1 VTALTIPAT
10 TTQVELAQ
18 YLDEG
23 KKATLKNFAVVEKPL
38 SPPAKGQVL
47 VRNQYLQ
54 LSAVMQD
61 LMHENAQ
68 FPMPTYHPGQP
79 LWGMSIGTVV
89 ASESDALAPGDLV
102 SNMNGWTTWAV
113 GPAEQYWKVEESMY
127 PDTSYF
133 LGQGPT
139 AYHGIVDVAGV
150 KDGDVV
156 FVTGAAGG
164 VGSLAGQI
172 AKHVG
177 AAKVIGSA
185 GSPEKIKWLTEELGF
200 DAAFNYHDGDVE
212 GQLRKHA
219 PDGIDVLF
227 DTVGGEQF
235 EAAVQ
240 VAAHG
245 ATFALCGA
253 LSGQVGRST
262 SGAFP
267 RLDIMKSI
275 NSEIVFKPFTTM
287 HTPDQIWAWNE
298 HFAQW
303 VAKGSFVFPAS
314 IVEGGLPAAPKALLD
329 SLAGKYRGAVLVDL
343 GAN

>member
-1 VTALTIPAT
+1 MNAPAVPAT
-10 TTQVELAQ
+10 TTQVKLAR

-23 KKATLKNFAVVEKPL
+23 KNATLRNFEIAQAPV
-38 SPPAKGQVL
+38 SPPGEGQVL
-47 VRNQYLQ
+47 VRNSYLQ

-61 LMHENAQ
+61 LMHKDID

-89 ASESDALAPGDLV
+89 ASESDALAVGDTV
-102 SNMNGWTTWAV
+102 SNMDGWTSWSR
-113 GPAEQYWKVEESMY
+113 GPAEQYWKVDPSMY
-127 PDTSYF
+127 PDLSYF

-139 AYHGIVDVAGV
+139 AYHGVVDIAAVHE
-150 KDGDVV
+150 GDVV

-177 AAKVIGSA
+177 AKKVIGSA
-185 GSPEKIKWLTEELGF
+185 GSPEKVRWLTQDLGY
-200 DAAFNYHDGDVE
+200 DAAFDYHDGNIE
-212 GQLRKHA
+212 EQLRKHA
-219 PDGIDVLF
+219 PDGIDVLI

-245 ATFALCGA
+245 ARFALCGA
-253 LSGQVGRST
+253 LSGQVGGSS

-275 NSEIVFKPFTTM
+275 NSEIVFKPFTTL

-298 HFAQW
+298 HFAKW
-303 VAKGSFVFPAS
+303 VSEGTFVFPAT
-314 IVEGGLPAAPKALLD
+314 IVEGGVEAAPKALLD
-329 SLAGKYRGAVLVDL
+329 SLAGKHRGTVLIDL
-343 GAN
+343 ATD